1 MEKGE
6 IKRKKRKENE
16 PLRVLAKIMPTGFPL
31 PKSLTTKHILR
42 SRQAISYTKKYLA
55 RMHKQKALR

>member
-1 MEKGE
+1 MNG
-6 IKRKKRKENE
+6 KRRDKKKKNENE
-16 PLRVLAKIMPTGFPL
+16 PLRVLAKIMPTRFPL
-31 PKSLTTKHILR
+31 LRSLTTKHILR